1 MNPAAGFCQ
10 SEAECRTARSP
21 MPVDWDWIEAV
32 PRSIL
37 RVGLKYKVRVK
48 FQPRTFPHGLVLMS
62 ISWDVTAKN
71 HQPDT
76 ISCETLVTPNN
87 GYPTGRYEISA
98 QHHFVAQSDDGS

>member
-62 ISWDVTAKN
+62 IS
-71 HQPDT
+71 
-76 ISCETLVTPNN
+76 
-87 GYPTGRYEISA
+87 
-98 QHHFVAQSDDGS
+98 